1 MSSRD
6 DTRSGRFLADVRRR
20 RAATRGRGRRIRN
33 LFGMLRPYRGR
44 LILLGIALLLS
55 TGAMLAPAPLVQR
68 AVDDGLADGDL
79 DALTA
84 LVVAF
89 VGISLVGLVA
99 SMALARLVGWLGAR
113 LLSDLRERIFRH
125 LLTMPVAYHERQR
138 AGVLVSR
145 MTNDVD
151 ALQQMISSSL
161 VTLVQSLLLLVGSIV
176 ILISLDLKLA
186 LITFTTIP
194 VLLAG
199 SLAFRLASVDAFAR
213 TRETIGAIT
222 AHLQETLSGVRVI
235 RSYGRER
242 AHLDRFT
249 ELGDDNRAANM
260 KTVYLN
266 AAYFPAVEYLS
277 TAAIVIVLLVG
288 GHEAIAGAVT
298 IGVLVGF
305 VTALDNFFGPITDL
319 SNVYTTFQ
327 SGMAALDKIGDLLEQ
342 ESTLTDPEHPVPVP
356 SPLRGELRFDHVTF
370 SYGSSRKADPDR
382 PPTIVLDDVDL
393 VIPAG
398 ATVALVGAT
407 GAGKST
413 IAKLAT
419 RFADPTEGRVLL
431 DGVDL
436 RDVRQND
443 LRSRMGIVP
452 QEGYLFSGTV
462 AENIAFG
469 RIDATREE
477 VEDAVD
483 RIGAREILDALPRGL
498 DTTVGERGT
507 SLSAGQRQLVA
518 FARALIAGT
527 PADRAG
533 GEDDGQDGSRHAGDV
548 GDASGSQDRASD
560 GRRDARRSPHRA
572 AGGPAIL
579 VLDEATANVD
589 LRTERRIEDALATL
603 LEGRTAIV
611 IAHRLSTIRTADLIA
626 VVDRGR
632 VVETGTHEELL
643 QQDGAYAT
651 LHRDWQH
658 GTEDAAAALP

>member
-1 MSSRD
+1 MSTPTPERPD
-6 DTRSGRFLADVRRR
+6 DRPATPVPGPTGDGAPTPRRERGAFLADVRRR
-20 RAATRGRGRRIRN
+20 RAASRGRGRRIRN

-44 LILLGIALLLS
+44 LVLLGIALLLS

-79 DALTA
+79 NALTT

-89 VGISLVGLVA
+89 VVISLIGLVA

-113 LLSDLRERIFRH
+113 LLSDLRERIFKH

-176 ILISLDLKLA
+176 ILLSLDVKLA

-194 VLLAG
+194 VLLIG

-213 TRETIGAIT
+213 TRVTIGAIT

-242 AHLDRFT
+242 GHLDRFT
-249 ELGDDNRAANM
+249 ELGDDNRDANM

-288 GHEAIAGAVT
+288 GHEAIAGALT
-298 IGVLVGF
+298 IGVLIGF

-342 ESTLTDPEHPVPVP
+342 ESTLNDPEHPVAVP

-370 SYGSSRKADPDR
+370 SYGATRAGR
-382 PPTIVLDDVDL
+382 EPTIVLVDVDL
-393 VIPAG
+393 VVPAG

-436 RDVRQND
+436 RDLRQND

-462 AENIAFG
+462 ADNIAFG
-469 RIDATREE
+469 RVDATREE
-477 VEDAVD
+477 VDEAVD

-498 DTTVGERGT
+498 DTEVGERGT

-527 PADRAG
+527 PADRAAS
-533 GEDDGQDGSRHAGDV
+533 EDGDTTCL
-548 GDASGSQDRASD
+548 
-560 GRRDARRSPHRA
+560 HRGV
-572 AGGPAIL
+572 GGPAIL

-589 LRTERRIEDALATL
+589 LRTERRIEEALKTL

-632 VVETGTHEELL
+632 VVESGTHEELL
-643 QQDGAYAT
+643 QREGAYAT

-658 GTEDAAAALP
+658 GTEDAAPAIP

>member
-1 MSSRD
+1 MSTPTPERPD
-6 DTRSGRFLADVRRR
+6 DRPATPVPGPTGDRAPTPPRERGAFLADVRRR
-20 RAATRGRGRRIRN
+20 RAASRGRGRRIRN
-33 LFGMLRPYRGR
+33 LFGMLRPYRVR
-44 LILLGIALLLS
+44 LVLLGVALLLS

-79 DALTA
+79 SALTWLVA
-84 LVVAF
+84 LFVANS
-89 VGISLVGLVA
+89 IVGLVS

-176 ILISLDLKLA
+176 ILLSLDVKLA

-242 AHLDRFT
+242 GHLQRFT

-342 ESTLTDPEHPVPVP
+342 ESTLNDPEHPVPLP
-356 SPLRGELRFDHVTF
+356 SPLRGELVFDHVTF
-370 SYGSSRKADPDR
+370 SYGTAHADR
-382 PPTIVLDDVDL
+382 EPTVVLDDVDL
-393 VIPAG
+393 TIPAG

-413 IAKLAT
+413 LAKLAT
-419 RFADPTEGRVLL
+419 RFADPTAGRVLL

-436 RDVRQND
+436 RDLRQND

-469 RIDATREE
+469 RVDASREE
-477 VEDAVD
+477 VDAAVD

-498 DTTVGERGT
+498 DTEVGERGT

-533 GEDDGQDGSRHAGDV
+533 DGVQGAG
-548 GDASGSQDRASD
+548 
-560 GRRDARRSPHRA
+560 HRG

-589 LRTERRIEDALATL
+589 LRTERRIEEALGTL

-611 IAHRLSTIRTADLIA
+611 IAHRLSTIRTADLIV

-632 VVETGTHEELL
+632 VAEAGTHEELL
-643 QQDGAYAT
+643 LRGGAYAT

-658 GTEDAAAALP
+658 GTEDAAPALP

>member
-1 MSSRD
+1 MS
-6 DTRSGRFLADVRRR
+6 TFMTDVRRR
-20 RAATRGRGRRIRN
+20 RAASRGRGRRVRD
-33 LFGMLRPYRGR
+33 LLGMLRPYRLR
-44 LILLGIALLLS
+44 LWLLGIALLLS

-79 DALTA
+79 HQLTI
-84 LVVAF
+84 LVVSF
-89 VGISLVGLVA
+89 VVISLVGLA
-99 SMALARLVGWLGAR
+99 SSVALARLVGWLGAR

-125 LLTMPVAYHERQR
+125 LLQMPVSYHERQR

-145 MTNDVD
+145 LTNDVD

-161 VTLVQSLLLLVGSIV
+161 VTLVQSLLLLAGSIV
-176 ILISLDLKLA
+176 ILLSLDVQLA
-186 LITFTTIP
+186 LITFITIP

-235 RSYGRER
+235 RAYGRER
-242 AHLDRFT
+242 GHLQRFT

-260 KTVYLN
+260 KTVHLN

-288 GHEAIAGAVT
+288 GGQAIDGAVT
-298 IGVLVGF
+298 IGVLIGF

-327 SGMAALDKIGDLLEQ
+327 SGMAALDKIGTLLEQ
-342 ESTLTDPEHPVPVP
+342 ESTLTDPEDPKPLP
-356 SPLRGELRFDHVTF
+356 DPLRGELRFDHVTF
-370 SYGSSRKADPDR
+370 SYGGTRGPDGEALLGR
-382 PPTIVLDDVDL
+382 TVLEDVNL
-393 VIPAG
+393 TIPAG
-398 ATVALVGAT
+398 ATVALVGET

-419 RFADPTEGRVLL
+419 RFIDPVQGRVLL

-436 RDVRQND
+436 RDLRQND

-462 AENIAFG
+462 ADNIAFG
-469 RIDATREE
+469 RVGATREE
-477 VEDAVD
+477 VEAAVD
-483 RIGAREILDALPRGL
+483 RIGAGEILDALPRGL
-498 DTTVGERGT
+498 DTEVGERGT

-527 PADRAG
+527 PADRHVAEPAPG
-533 GEDDGQDGSRHAGDV
+533 PDGHAPVTATTGV
-548 GDASGSQDRASD
+548 
-560 GRRDARRSPHRA
+560 
-572 AGGPAIL
+572 GGPAIL

-589 LRTERRIEDALATL
+589 LRTERRIEEALQTL
-603 LEGRTAIV
+603 LAGRTAVV
-611 IAHRLSTIRTADLIA
+611 IAHRLSTIRSADLIV

-632 VVETGTHEELL
+632 VAESGTHEELL
-643 QQDGAYAT
+643 ELGGFYAK

-658 GTEDAAAALP
+658 GTEDAAPSLP

>member
-1 MSSRD
+1 MSTSPAPE
-6 DTRSGRFLADVRRR
+6 GRRPRGAFLADVRRR
-20 RAATRGRGRRIRN
+20 RAATRGRGRRIRD
-33 LFGMLRPYRGR
+33 LFGMLAPYRWR
-44 LILLGIALLLS
+44 LVLLGVVLLLS

-68 AVDDGLADGDL
+68 AVDDGLTAGDL
-79 DALTA
+79 DALTE
-84 LVVAF
+84 LVVLF
-89 VGISLVGLVA
+89 VVISLIGLAA

-176 ILISLDLKLA
+176 ILLSLDVQLA

-194 VLLAG
+194 VLLLG

-242 AHLDRFT
+242 GHLDRFH

-260 KTVYLN
+260 KTVHLN

-288 GHEAIAGAVT
+288 GREAITGAVT

-327 SGMAALDKIGDLLEQ
+327 SGMAALDKIGALLEQ
-342 ESTLTDPEHPVPVP
+342 ESTLNDPEHPVPVP
-356 SPLRGELRFDHVTF
+356 SPLRGELTFEHVTF
-370 SYGSSRKADPDR
+370 SYGATGADGV
-382 PPTIVLDDVDL
+382 PTVVLDDLDL
-393 VIPAG
+393 VVPAG
-398 ATVALVGAT
+398 ATLALVGAT

-419 RFADPTEGRVLL
+419 RFADPTGGRVLL

-436 RDVRQND
+436 RDLRQND

-469 RIDATREE
+469 RADATRDE
-477 VEDAVD
+477 VDAAVD

-498 DTTVGERGT
+498 ETEVGERGT

-518 FARALIAGT
+518 FARALVAGT

-533 GEDDGQDGSRHAGDV
+533 DGDGA
-548 GDASGSQDRASD
+548 D
-560 GRRDARRSPHRA
+560 GRVD
-572 AGGPAIL
+572 GGPAIL

-589 LRTERRIEDALATL
+589 LRTERRIEEALATL
-603 LEGRTAIV
+603 LRGRTAIV
-611 IAHRLSTIRTADLIA
+611 IAHRLSTIRSADLIA
-626 VVDRGR
+626 VVERGR
-632 VVETGTHEELL
+632 VVESGSHEELL
-643 QQDGAYAT
+643 RRDGAYAT

-658 GTEDAAAALP
+658 GTEDAAPALP

>member
-1 MSSRD
+1 MSASPAPGDR
-6 DTRSGRFLADVRRR
+6 RPRGAFLADVRRR
-20 RAATRGRGRRIRN
+20 RAATRGRGRRIRD
-33 LFGMLRPYRGR
+33 LFGMLAPYRWR
-44 LILLGIALLLS
+44 LVLLGVVLLLS

-68 AVDDGLADGDL
+68 AVDDGLTAGDL
-79 DALTA
+79 DALTE
-84 LVVAF
+84 LVVLF
-89 VGISLVGLVA
+89 VVISLVGLAA

-176 ILISLDLKLA
+176 ILLSLDVQLA

-194 VLLAG
+194 VLLLG

-242 AHLDRFT
+242 GHLDRFH

-260 KTVYLN
+260 KTVHLN

-288 GHEAIAGAVT
+288 GKEAITGAVT
-298 IGVLVGF
+298 IGVLIGF

-327 SGMAALDKIGDLLEQ
+327 SGMAALDKIGALLEQ
-342 ESTLTDPEHPVPVP
+342 ESTLIDPDRPAQLP
-356 SPLRGELRFDHVTF
+356 SPLRGELTFDHVTF
-370 SYGSSRKADPDR
+370 SYGAAGADGT
-382 PPTIVLDDVDL
+382 PTVVLDDLDL
-393 VIPAG
+393 VVPAG
-398 ATVALVGAT
+398 ATLALVGAT

-419 RFADPTEGRVLL
+419 RFADPTAGRVLL

-436 RDVRQND
+436 RDLRQND

-469 RIDATREE
+469 RADATREE
-477 VEDAVD
+477 VDAAVD

-498 DTTVGERGT
+498 ETEVGERGT

-518 FARALIAGT
+518 FARALVAGT

-533 GEDDGQDGSRHAGDV
+533 
-548 GDASGSQDRASD
+548 DADED
-560 GRRDARRSPHRA
+560 GRVD
-572 AGGPAIL
+572 GGPAIL

-589 LRTERRIEDALATL
+589 LRTERRIEEALATL
-603 LEGRTAIV
+603 LRGRTAIV
-611 IAHRLSTIRTADLIA
+611 IAHRLSTIRSADLIA

-632 VVETGTHEELL
+632 VVESGTHEELL
-643 QQDGAYAT
+643 RRGGAYAT

-658 GTEDAAAALP
+658 GTEDAAPALP

>member
-1 MSSRD
+1 MS
-6 DTRSGRFLADVRRR
+6 TLMTDVRRR
-20 RAATRGRGRRIRN
+20 REATRGRSRRIRR
-33 LFGMLRPYRGR
+33 LFGMLAPYRAR
-44 LILLGIALLLS
+44 LVLLGVVLLLS
-55 TGAMLAPAPLVQR
+55 TGAMLAPAPLAQR
-68 AVDDGLADGDL
+68 AVDDGLARGDL
-79 DALTA
+79 DQLTL

-89 VGISLVGLVA
+89 VVISLIGLA
-99 SMALARLVGWLGAR
+99 SSVALARLVGWLGAR
-113 LLSDLRERIFRH
+113 LLTDLRERIFRH
-125 LLTMPVAYHERQR
+125 LLTMPVSYHERQR

-176 ILISLDLKLA
+176 ILLSLDPKLA

-199 SLAFRLASVDAFAR
+199 SVAFRLASVDAFAR

-235 RSYGRER
+235 RAYGRER
-242 AHLDRFT
+242 GHLRRFH

-260 KTVYLN
+260 TTVHLN

-288 GHEAIAGAVT
+288 GSEAIAGTVT

-305 VTALDNFFGPITDL
+305 VTALDNFFGPISDL

-327 SGMAALDKIGDLLEQ
+327 SGMAALDKIGGLLEE
-342 ESTLTDPEHPVPVP
+342 ESTLVDPDDPRPLP
-356 SPLRGELRFDHVTF
+356 SPLRGELRLDHVTF
-370 SYGSSRKADPDR
+370 SYGARTGASDPTLAR
-382 PPTIVLDDVDL
+382 TVLDDVDL
-393 VIPAG
+393 VVPAG
-398 ATVALVGAT
+398 ATAALVGPT

-419 RFADPTEGRVLL
+419 RFVDPVEGRVLL

-452 QEGYLFSGTV
+452 QEGFLFSGTV
-462 AENIAFG
+462 AENIAFARVG
-469 RIDATREE
+469 ATRAE
-477 VEDAVD
+477 VEAAVD
-483 RIGAREILDALPRGL
+483 RIGARELLDALPRGL
-498 DTTVGERGT
+498 DTEVGERGT
-507 SLSAGQRQLVA
+507 SLSAGQRKLVA
-518 FARALIAGT
+518 FARAL
-527 PADRAG
+527 
-533 GEDDGQDGSRHAGDV
+533 V
-548 GDASGSQDRASD
+548 
-560 GRRDARRSPHRA
+560 
-572 AGGPAIL
+572 AGGPDGPDLL

-589 LRTERRIEDALATL
+589 LRTERRIEEALATL
-603 LEGRTAIV
+603 LADRTAIV
-611 IAHRLSTIRTADLIA
+611 IAHRLSTIRTADLIV
-626 VVDRGR
+626 VVDGGR
-632 VVETGTHEELL
+632 IAEIGTHEELL
-643 QQDGAYAT
+643 HRDGAYAK

-658 GTEDAAAALP
+658 GTEDAAQPVA

>member
-1 MSSRD
+1 MS
-6 DTRSGRFLADVRRR
+6 FLADMGRRH
-20 RAATRGRGRRIRN
+20 RATQGRTRRIRD
-33 LFGMLRPYRGR
+33 LLSMLRPYRLR
-44 LILLGIALLLS
+44 VILLGIALLLS
-55 TGAMLAPAPLVQR
+55 TGAMLAPAPLVAR
-68 AVDDGLADGDL
+68 AVDDGLAKGDL
-79 DALTA
+79 DTLTV

-89 VGISLVGLVA
+89 IVISLIGLASSVA
-99 SMALARLVGWLGAR
+99 LDRLVGWLGAR

-125 LLTMPVAYHERQR
+125 LISMPVGYHERQR

-145 MTNDVD
+145 LTNDVD

-194 VLLAG
+194 ILLAG

-242 AHLDRFT
+242 GHVRRFSG
-249 ELGDDNRAANM
+249 LGDDNRAANM

-288 GHEAIAGAVT
+288 GGEAIDGAVT
-298 IGVLVGF
+298 IGVLIGF

-327 SGMAALDKIGDLLEQ
+327 SGMAALDKIGNLLEQ
-342 ESTLTDPEHPVPVP
+342 ESTLNDPEHPKPLP
-356 SPLRGELRFDHVTF
+356 DPLRGELRFDHVSF
-370 SYGSSRKADPDR
+370 DYGPRPDGS
-382 PPTIVLDDVDL
+382 PGQVVLHDVDL
-393 VIPAG
+393 TVPAG
-398 ATVALVGAT
+398 ATVALVGTT

-419 RFADPTEGRVLL
+419 RFVDPVEGRVLL

-436 RDVRQND
+436 RDLRQRE
-443 LRSRMGIVP
+443 LRARMGIVP
-452 QEGYLFSGTV
+452 QEGFLFSGTV

-469 RIDATREE
+469 RADATREE
-477 VEDAVD
+477 VEAAVD
-483 RIGAREILDALPRGL
+483 RIGARETINALPHGL
-498 DTTVGERGT
+498 DTEVGERGA

-518 FARALIAGT
+518 FTRALIAG
-527 PADRAG
+527 
-533 GEDDGQDGSRHAGDV
+533 E
-548 GDASGSQDRASD
+548 
-560 GRRDARRSPHRA
+560 RDAD
-572 AGGPAIL
+572 GTLLGPTIL

-589 LRTERRIEDALATL
+589 LRTERRIEEALGTL
-603 LEGRTAIV
+603 LAGRTALV
-611 IAHRLSTIRTADLIA
+611 IAHRLSTIRSADLIV
-626 VVDRGR
+626 VVDHGR
-632 VVETGTHEELL
+632 VLEAGTHEELL
-643 QQDGAYAT
+643 VRDGAYAK
-651 LHRDWQH
+651 LHRDWQY
-658 GTEDAAAALP
+658 GTEDATPSTA

>member
-1 MSSRD
+1 MS
-6 DTRSGRFLADVRRR
+6 TFMTDVRRR
-20 RAATRGRGRRIRN
+20 RAASRGRGRRVRD
-33 LFGMLRPYRGR
+33 LLGMLRPYRLR
-44 LILLGIALLLS
+44 LWLLGIALLLS

-79 DALTA
+79 HQLTI
-84 LVVAF
+84 LVVSF
-89 VGISLVGLVA
+89 VVISLVGLA
-99 SMALARLVGWLGAR
+99 SSVALARLVGWLGAR

-125 LLTMPVAYHERQR
+125 LLQMPVSYHERQR

-145 MTNDVD
+145 LTNDVD

-161 VTLVQSLLLLVGSIV
+161 VTLVQSLLLLAGSIV
-176 ILISLDLKLA
+176 ILLSLDVQLA
-186 LITFTTIP
+186 LITFITIP

-235 RSYGRER
+235 RAYGRER
-242 AHLDRFT
+242 GHLQRFT

-260 KTVYLN
+260 KTVHLN

-288 GHEAIAGAVT
+288 GGQAIDGAVT
-298 IGVLVGF
+298 IGVLIGF

-327 SGMAALDKIGDLLEQ
+327 SGMAALDKIGTLLEQ
-342 ESTLTDPEHPVPVP
+342 ESTLTDPEDPKPLP
-356 SPLRGELRFDHVTF
+356 DPLRGELRFDHVTF
-370 SYGSSRKADPDR
+370 SYGGTRGPDGEALLGR
-382 PPTIVLDDVDL
+382 TVLEDVNL
-393 VIPAG
+393 TIPAG
-398 ATVALVGAT
+398 ATVALVGET

-419 RFADPTEGRVLL
+419 RFIDPVQGRVLL

-436 RDVRQND
+436 RDLRQND

-462 AENIAFG
+462 ADNIAFG
-469 RIDATREE
+469 RVGATREE
-477 VEDAVD
+477 VEAAVD
-483 RIGAREILDALPRGL
+483 RIGAGEILDALPRGL
-498 DTTVGERGT
+498 DTEVGERGT

-527 PADRAG
+527 PADRHVREDGTPDG
-533 GEDDGQDGSRHAGDV
+533 GV
-548 GDASGSQDRASD
+548 
-560 GRRDARRSPHRA
+560 
-572 AGGPAIL
+572 GGPAIL

-589 LRTERRIEDALATL
+589 LRTERRIEEALQTL
-603 LEGRTAIV
+603 LEGRTAVV
-611 IAHRLSTIRTADLIA
+611 IAHRLSTIRSADLIV

-632 VVETGTHEELL
+632 VAESGTHEELL
-643 QQDGAYAT
+643 HQDGFYAK

-658 GTEDAAAALP
+658 GTEDAAPSLP

>member
-1 MSSRD
+1 MS
-6 DTRSGRFLADVRRR
+6 TFMTDVRRR
-20 RAATRGRGRRIRN
+20 RAASRGRGRRVRD
-33 LFGMLRPYRGR
+33 LLGMLRPYRLR
-44 LILLGIALLLS
+44 LWLLGIALLLS

-79 DALTA
+79 NQLTI
-84 LVVAF
+84 LVVSF
-89 VGISLVGLVA
+89 VVISLVGLA
-99 SMALARLVGWLGAR
+99 SSVALARLVGWLGAR

-125 LLTMPVAYHERQR
+125 LLQMPVSYHERQR

-145 MTNDVD
+145 LTNDVD

-161 VTLVQSLLLLVGSIV
+161 VTLVQSLLLLAGSIV
-176 ILISLDLKLA
+176 ILLSLDVQLA
-186 LITFTTIP
+186 LITFITIP
-194 VLLAG
+194 VLLGA

-235 RSYGRER
+235 RAYGRER
-242 AHLDRFT
+242 GHLQRFS

-260 KTVYLN
+260 KTVHLN

-288 GHEAIAGAVT
+288 GGQAIDGAVT
-298 IGVLVGF
+298 IGVLIGF

-327 SGMAALDKIGDLLEQ
+327 SGMAALDKIGTLLEQ
-342 ESTLTDPEHPVPVP
+342 ESTLTDPEDPKPLP
-356 SPLRGELRFDHVTF
+356 DPLRGELRFDHVTF
-370 SYGSSRKADPDR
+370 SYGGTRGPDGEA
-382 PPTIVLDDVDL
+382 VLGRTVLEDVCL
-393 VIPAG
+393 TIPAG
-398 ATVALVGAT
+398 ATVALVGET

-419 RFADPTEGRVLL
+419 RFIDPVQGRVLL

-436 RDVRQND
+436 RDLRQND

-462 AENIAFG
+462 ADNIAFG
-469 RIDATREE
+469 RVGATREE
-477 VEDAVD
+477 VEAAVD
-483 RIGAREILDALPRGL
+483 RIGAGEILDALPRGL
-498 DTTVGERGT
+498 DTEVGERGT

-518 FARALIAGT
+518 FARALIAGS
-527 PADRAG
+527 PADRHVGAPDVAPDPDGGAG
-533 GEDDGQDGSRHAGDV
+533 PV
-548 GDASGSQDRASD
+548 VSGPAT
-560 GRRDARRSPHRA
+560 GV
-572 AGGPAIL
+572 GGPAIL

-589 LRTERRIEDALATL
+589 LRTERRIEEALQTL
-603 LEGRTAIV
+603 LAGRTAVV
-611 IAHRLSTIRTADLIA
+611 IAHRLSTIRSADLIV

-632 VVETGTHEELL
+632 VAESGTHEELL
-643 QQDGAYAT
+643 HRDGFYAK

-658 GTEDAAAALP
+658 GTEDAAPSLP